1 MRHVSQGL
9 RESYEQGEEVCK
21 EFLQCQMKQLIEV
34 RCGRHGKLLPEVQA
48 EFKDICRAALTF
60 EDTYY
65 NNKLEEFSKKTAE
78 VPVSQGKDEDFVD
91 VTNVKRSAINKKKLL
106 IGKLREFIDDDCST
120 GQSST
125 GQTVTVI
132 AELV

>member
-21 EFLQCQMKQLIEV
+21 EFLQYQMKQLIEV

-78 VPVSQGKDEDFVD
+78 VQVSQGKDEDV
-91 VTNVKRSAINKKKLL
+91 VEIVTKTNVQQRRMRDYSKKVQQHYDAIKAKRKAK
-106 IGKLREFIDDDCST
+106 GKLKT
-120 GQSST
+120 
-125 GQTVTVI
+125 
-132 AELV
+132 

>member
-21 EFLQCQMKQLIEV
+21 EFLQYQLKQLIEV

-48 EFKDICRAALTF
+48 EFKDICQAALTF
-60 EDTYY
+60 EDTHY
-65 NNKLEEFSKKTAE
+65 NKKLEEFSKKTAE
-78 VPVSQGKDEDFVD
+78 VSVSQGKGEDIEDPTYAKKLVI
-91 VTNVKRSAINKKKLL
+91 AEKKLL
-106 IGKLREFIDDDCST
+106 IVKLREFVDNDCST

-125 GQTVTVI
+125 V
-132 AELV
+132 